1 MSDSVN
7 GDEDSSMLINTLN
20 QAQQTKKISAKK
32 DKINLKKNL
41 KKDKLTKKKTL
52 KEKKQ
57 GLKSEKKIGT
67 KKIVKKEV
75 LRSDEAQV
83 DAEPAKFERTHTPA
97 NTSKNAKF
105 SSLFKNNHEIPRVG
119 ELVTHC

>member
-32 DKINLKKNL
+32 DKLNLKKNL

-57 GLKSEKKIGT
+57 TLKSDKKIGT
-67 KKIVKKEV
+67 KKIAKKEV
-75 LRSDEAQV
+75 SHGEEAEHE
-83 DAEPAKFERTHTPA
+83 AEPAKFERTHTPA

-119 ELVTHC
+119 E